1 MLVGGLLL
9 LPPAASA
16 AAAEPRARY
25 EFTEPHMGTT
35 FRIVLYA
42 STGDEAERAAHATFA
57 RVADLDRI
65 LSDYKADSELSLLGR
80 RAGGPPV
87 AVGPD
92 LWRVL
97 SAAQEWARRSD
108 GAFDVTV
115 GPVVQLWRRAR
126 RIGERP
132 TEAALASA
140 RTLVGYDKL
149 RLDGVAR
156 TAWLAEAGMRLDL
169 GGIAK
174 GFAADEAQAVLR
186 AHGIT
191 RALVAAG
198 GDIVVSG
205 PPLDREG
212 WSVEVALP
220 PPLHDPGGHPLELRD
235 AAVST
240 SGDAEQFVI
249 LGGVRHSHIV
259 DPRTGM
265 ALTGRSGVTI
275 IARTGT
281 EADALATAVSV
292 LGPRRGIDLVEATP
306 GAAAKIAREGPA
318 GVERVESKRWKE
330 RAGRLAAIYRASS
343 SRPSSPWSPGPSRRR
358 SPGGSGPL

>member
-1 MLVGGLLL
+1 MLLGGLLV
-9 LPPAASA
+9 LPPAPTAPA
-16 AAAEPRARY
+16 APLARH

-42 STGDEAERAAHATFA
+42 SSGEPAARAAQAAFA
-57 RVADLDRI
+57 RVAELDRV
-65 LSDYKADSELSLLGR
+65 LSDYKADSELSSLGR

-97 SAAQEWARRSD
+97 WAAQEWARRSR
-108 GAFDVTV
+108 GAFDVTA

-132 TEAALASA
+132 ADAALASA
-140 RTLVGYDKL
+140 RRLIGYDKL
-149 RLDGVAR
+149 QLDVVGR
-156 TAWLAEAGMRLDL
+156 TARLAEAGMRLDL

-174 GFAADEAQAVLR
+174 GFAADEAQAVLK

-198 GDIVVSG
+198 GDIVTSG
-205 PPLDREG
+205 PPPDRQG
-212 WSVEVALP
+212 WSVGVALP
-220 PPLHDPGGHPLELRD
+220 PPLHEPGAPPLELRD

-249 LGGVRHSHIV
+249 LGGVRYSHIV
-259 DPRTGM
+259 DPRSGM
-265 ALTGRSGVTI
+265 ALTGRSGVTV

-292 LGPRRGIDLVEATP
+292 LGPQRGVDLVEATP
-306 GAAAKIAREGPA
+306 GAAARIAREGA
-318 GVERVESKRWKE
+318 SDVERVESRLWKE
-330 RAGRLAAIYRASS
+330 RGGMHAATRV
-343 SRPSSPWSPGPSRRR
+343 P
-358 SPGGSGPL
+358 

>member
-1 MLVGGLLL
+1 MLVGGLLVL
-9 LPPAASA
+9 QPAPTSPAG
-16 AAAEPRARY
+16 PRARH

-65 LSDYKADSELSLLGR
+65 LSDYKADSELSSLGP

-87 AVGPD
+87 PVGPD

-132 TEAALASA
+132 TDAALASA
-140 RTLVGYDKL
+140 RKLVGHDKL

-220 PPLHDPGGHPLELRD
+220 PPLHDPGGTPW
-235 AAVST
+235 SC
-240 SGDAEQFVI
+240 
-249 LGGVRHSHIV
+249 
-259 DPRTGM
+259 
-265 ALTGRSGVTI
+265 
-275 IARTGT
+275 
-281 EADALATAVSV
+281 AT
-292 LGPRRGIDLVEATP
+292 RRC
-306 GAAAKIAREGPA
+306 R
-318 GVERVESKRWKE
+318 R
-330 RAGRLAAIYRASS
+330 RAMPSS
-343 SRPSSPWSPGPSRRR
+343 S
-358 SPGGSGPL
+358 

>member
-1 MLVGGLLL
+1 LFSVLVGGLLVL
-9 LPPAASA
+9 TPVPTAPAG
-16 AAAEPRARY
+16 PRARH
-25 EFTEPHMGTT
+25 EFTEPYMGTT

-42 STGDEAERAAHATFA
+42 STGEEAERAAHAAFA

-65 LSDYKADSELSLLGR
+65 LSDYKADSELSSLGR

-97 SAAQEWARRSD
+97 SAAQEWARRSG

-126 RIGERP
+126 RTSESP
-132 TEAALASA
+132 AEAALASA
-140 RTLVGYDKL
+140 RTLVGHDKL
-149 RLDGVAR
+149 RLDAVAR

-205 PPLDREG
+205 PPPDREG

-220 PPLHDPGGHPLELRD
+220 PPLNDPGGHALELRD

-240 SGDAEQFVI
+240 SGDAEQFVT

-265 ALTGRSGVTI
+265 ALPGRSGVTV
-275 IARTGT
+275 IAPTGT

-292 LGPRRGIDLVEATP
+292 LGPQRGVELVEATP
-306 GAAAKIAREGPA
+306 GAAARISREGPA
-318 GVERVESKRWKE
+318 GVERVESRLWKE
-330 RAGRLAAIYRASS
+330 RGGMHAATRV
-343 SRPSSPWSPGPSRRR
+343 P
-358 SPGGSGPL
+358 

>member
-1 MLVGGLLL
+1 MLVGGLLV
-9 LPPAASA
+9 LPPAPTAPAGS
-16 AAAEPRARY
+16 RARH

-35 FRIVLYA
+35 FRVVLYA
-42 STGDEAERAAHATFA
+42 SSANEAARATQAAFA
-57 RVADLDRI
+57 RVADLDRV
-65 LSDYKADSELSLLGR
+65 LSDYKADSELSSLGR
-80 RAGGPPV
+80 HAGGPPV

-97 SAAQEWARRSD
+97 SAAQEWARRSG

-115 GPVVQLWRRAR
+115 GPLVQLWRRAR

-132 TEAALASA
+132 ADGALASA
-140 RTLVGYDKL
+140 RTLVGHDKL

-156 TAWLAEAGMRLDL
+156 TARLAQAGMRLDL

-191 RALVAAG
+191 SALVAAG

-205 PPLDREG
+205 PPPDREG

-220 PPLHDPGGHPLELRD
+220 PPLHDPGGSPLELRD

-240 SGDAEQFVI
+240 SGDAEQFVT

-265 ALTGRSGVTI
+265 ALTGRSGVTV

-292 LGPRRGIDLVEATP
+292 LGPRRGVELVEATP
-306 GAAAKIAREGPA
+306 GAAARIAREGPA
-318 GVERVESKRWKE
+318 GVERLESRRWKE
-330 RAGRLAAIYRASS
+330 RGGRHAATRV
-343 SRPSSPWSPGPSRRR
+343 P
-358 SPGGSGPL
+358 